1 MKRYT
6 FKKACGE
13 KFDELDEMIR
23 AAKRTNS
30 NADVSELERAQ
41 IVLTYAE
48 NETEHSDSVNGL
60 YAQEVFAQV
69 KNLIAEYKAACAACV
84 ARYNAIMAGEIP
96 YQF

>member
-13 KFDELDEMIR
+13 KFDELNEMIR
-23 AAKRTNS
+23 AAKKANS
-30 NADVSELERAQ
+30 NSDTSELERAQ
-41 IVLTYAE
+41 IVFTYAE
-48 NETEHSDSVNGL
+48 NETEYSERVNGL

-69 KNLIAEYKAACAACV
+69 KNLIAEYKTACAACV

-96 YQF
+96 Y